1 MKLLPIPVLKVF
13 PCVGASLYSLHF
25 LYSVFGGRP
34 GFDMNISHI
43 FPQGVLVVITLV
55 GSGAEDGGARVR
67 ARCELRLH
75 LGSVANTTLL
85 EVEACS
91 KLLEQKLYT
100 LCPSWFCSLQVCVF
114 PAPSIT
120 SLTLEGHSAGAERA
134 GVGTQ
139 CGSGHR
145 LWWSSPSHSS
155 RSLLICCLH
164 SCQQWLP

>member
-1 MKLLPIPVLKVF
+1 MKVF